1 MGRFVDLTG
10 QQYGKWLVQARSMQ
24 RLYGKPAWECLCECG
39 TAKVVS
45 GSALR
50 MGESTSCGCYQKEL
64 AAKNLGDAARKHG
77 RHNTPEYYRWLSLKS
92 RCTNPANPA
101 YADYGGRGITVCQ
114 RWADSFEAFLEDVG
128 ERPSPEHSI
137 DRIDNDGNYEPNNV
151 RWATKQEQAN
161 NRRTNV
167 QVTYN
172 GKTKTLAAW
181 AREAGIT
188 PEGIA
193 YRHKHGKAIL
203 E

>member
-10 QQYGKWLVQARSMQ
+10 QHYGKWLVQARATQ
-24 RLYGKPAWECLCECG
+24 NLHGKPAWECVCECG
-39 TAKVVS
+39 TTKVVA
-45 GSALR
+45 GSVLR

-77 RHNTPEYYRWLSLKS
+77 LHNTPEYFRWLNLKT
-92 RCTNPANPA
+92 RCANPKDPA
-101 YADYGGRGITVCQ
+101 YADYGGRGIAVCQ
-114 RWADSFEAFLEDVG
+114 RWMDSFEAFLEDVG

-137 DRIDNDGNYEPNNV
+137 DRIDNNGNYEPNNV

-161 NRRTNV
+161 NRRNNV

-172 GKTKTLAAW
+172 GETKTLAAW

-188 PEGIA
+188 PEGVA
-193 YRHKHGKAIL
+193 YRHKNGKPL
-203 E
+203 L